1 MGKTRKKRAILPS
14 CGQRLLEAESAP
26 LPVLSHL
33 PRLRFWALRTLQP
46 HLGAAQ
52 ALAVG
57 EGWRDPLH
65 APGLY
70 LPRPELQCL
79 GPSTDRPGLGAA
91 AAPDPGGF
99 RPAPCSIRWRWG
111 ARAPQQADTQAATH
125 ANPCLQVRA
134 WPVSAHTPLQNCVLP
149 SLGVPHTCAR
159 GQAGA
164 PGPTDRHLKTGG
176 RAGAGGGPAAEFGQ
190 PPPPG
195 DPASLGCGQRV
206 SQALARKPQGRPVP
220 AGRVQ
225 GPKASQC
232 QPPPGQAPAAPSSP
246 PGQST

>member
-1 MGKTRKKRAILPS
+1 MGPAYATTASRGSPGSSGGGRVA
-14 CGQRLLEAESAP
+14 GSAP
-26 LPVLSHL
+26 PRCLLPAS
-33 PRLRFWALRTLQP
+33 
-46 HLGAAQ
+46 
-52 ALAVG
+52 
-57 EGWRDPLH
+57 
-65 APGLY
+65 
-70 LPRPELQCL
+70 
-79 GPSTDRPGLGAA
+79 PSTPVPAALNRPGFGAA
-91 AAPDPGGF
+91 AAPCPGGF
-99 RPAPCSIRWRWG
+99 RVSPCPARQRWG

-149 SLGVPHTCAR
+149 SLGAPHTCAR
-159 GQAGA
+159 RQAGA

-190 PPPPG
+190 PTPRG

-206 SQALARKPQGRPVP
+206 SQDLARKPQGRPVP

-232 QPPPGQAPAAPSSP
+232 QPAPRPGPRRPLIRPGRPREPGPAGGPRTRP
-246 PGQST
+246 